1 MSEWKPA
8 LDAIVGSRHG
18 GKTDHVLAA
27 LRDLDSRHPHV
38 PEIAAEQAFTLA
50 SQGAHAEALSAYERA
65 LALGLASPAEQAN
78 ALFGHATVLLRL
90 GRAADAVSALDC
102 ARVQFPEHAEFP
114 ALLALARHRDGRS
127 CEAVRLLLDTLI
139 ETSDDIGL
147 AAHQRTLRALARE

>member
-27 LRDLDSRHPHV
+27 LRDLDSLHPHV

-50 SQGAHAEALSAYERA
+50 SQGAHAEALATYERA

-78 ALFGHATVLLRL
+78 TLFGHAVTLLRL
-90 GRAADAVSALDC
+90 GRAADAVSAIESSLI
-102 ARVQFPEHAEFP
+102 QFPDHAEFTV
-114 ALLALARHRDGRS
+114 LLALARHRAGQTGD
-127 CEAVRLLLDTLI
+127 AFRLLLNTLL

-147 AAHQRTLRALARE
+147 TAHQRTLRAIAQE